1 MLLDPT
7 GAVLDLGAEE
17 FAGTAPPVT
26 FSQDETF
33 DQNLLPRM
41 GVGLRDDGSLLFCAV
56 DGRHFERAPGMTLR
70 QLGEVLRAHGCT
82 RAMNLDGGSS
92 KRMVVDGA
100 VVDLPSTD
108 VVARGAAR
116 TIRPVR
122 SGILIHAGSPSKS
135 R

>member
-1 MLLDPT
+1 MLFSEH
-7 GAVLDLGAEE
+7 GEGLDLLAEE

-56 DGRHFERAPGMTLR
+56 DGRDFERAPGMTLR
-70 QLGEVLRAHGCT
+70 QLASVLRAHGCV

-92 KRMVVDGA
+92 KRMVVGGR
-100 VVDLPSTD
+100 VVDLPSTE
-108 VVARGAAR
+108 VQTGGAPGPV
-116 TIRPVR
+116 RPVR
-122 SGILIHAGSPSKS
+122 SGILIHAT
-135 R
+135 